1 MSEHLYSP
9 GLSPA
14 HWVTEAE
21 SWWVASE
28 LVRRFPHSHI
38 VESHG
43 GPEGGM
49 YNVLVLDLM
58 TEQQSEGAAQV
69 ERRVMLN
76 RMGRISLFGSETEPI
91 SWWEHL
97 ESENPLVT
105 LEKIARAYDL
115 ALPHETPV
123 TTPKSLAYRVISSF
137 IHTQQHSK
145 IKYEAMS
152 GNWLAGYDQE
162 ADSVL
167 HKFSEQYKEI
177 SSVLQADNAS
187 EDAQTRLSHLW
198 MIKPLRNEDGR
209 SFYIHDSGVLFFENF
224 PGINLM
230 EIYNKAGRSLP
241 RLMSQLF
248 A

>member
-28 LVRRFPHSHI
+28 LVRRFPYSHI

-49 YNVLVLDLM
+49 YNVLVLDLI
-58 TEQQSEGAAQV
+58 TDQQSERGTHL

-76 RMGRISLFGSETEPI
+76 RMGRITLFGSEAEPI

-97 ESENPLVT
+97 ESENPIVT
-105 LEKIARAYDL
+105 LEKIARAYGL
-115 ALPHETPV
+115 ALPEKSAV
-123 TTPKSLAYRVISSF
+123 TTPKSLAYRVISAF
-137 IHTQQHSK
+137 IHSQQHSK
-145 IKYEAMS
+145 IKYEAIS
-152 GNWLAGYDQE
+152 GNWLAGYGKE

-167 HKFSEQYKEI
+167 NKFSEKYKEI
-177 SSVLQADNAS
+177 SSVLQADTES
-187 EDAQTRLSHLW
+187 EDSQTKLSHLW
-198 MIKPLRNEDGR
+198 LIKPAQNEDSR
-209 SFYIHDSGVLFFENF
+209 KFFIHDSGVLFFEEI

-230 EIYNKAGRSLP
+230 EMYNKTGRSLP

-248 A
+248 D